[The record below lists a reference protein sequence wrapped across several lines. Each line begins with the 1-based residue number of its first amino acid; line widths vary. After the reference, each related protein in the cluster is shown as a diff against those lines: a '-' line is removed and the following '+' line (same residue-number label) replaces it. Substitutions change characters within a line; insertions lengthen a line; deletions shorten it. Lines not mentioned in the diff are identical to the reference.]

1 MNLKFTGTKSLTWI
15 PERRRLN
22 TPTPDAVTTDLRT
35 HGVQPNSPS
44 PSRHSRKIRESVP
57 HSNKSSA
64 QLLNRSLR
72 VLGNKDVRFVKRE
85 ITRLIND
92 GVAIRE
98 AVDEA
103 ELLVAYAM
111 SVANE
116 ISKDIR
122 EISWMRYC
130 VEMDIVYELK
140 HDQTLW
146 DGTRLMSDE
155 EEREKFENRIRQHA

>member
-1 MNLKFTGTKSLTWI
+1 MNLKLTGTTSLIWI
-15 PERRRLN
+15 PERRTLN
-22 TPTPDAVTTDLRT
+22 TPTPDAVTTDIRA
-35 HGVQPNSPS
+35 HGVQLNSPS
-44 PSRHSRKIRESVP
+44 PSRHSRKIRESAR
-57 HSNKSSA
+57 HSKKSSA

-72 VLGNKDVRFVKRE
+72 VLGNKEVRFVKRE

-98 AVDEA
+98 AVDET
-103 ELLVAYAM
+103 ELLVAHAM

-146 DGTRLMSDE
+146 NGTRLMSDE
-155 EEREKFENRIRQHA
+155 